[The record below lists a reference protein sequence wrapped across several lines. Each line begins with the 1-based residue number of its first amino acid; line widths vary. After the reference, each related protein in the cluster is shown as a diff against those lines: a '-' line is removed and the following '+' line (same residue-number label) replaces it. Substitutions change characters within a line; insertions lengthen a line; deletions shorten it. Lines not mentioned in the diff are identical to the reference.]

1 MIIVR
6 VPLQKQITNSR
17 VMLTFDDKALASIYC
32 IFKRIST
39 FFGAFRQ
46 QSHYICHYMVYVCIH
61 FLYVYL
67 LLKPGGNKGENNSS
81 VSQHTPKLDVAV

>member
-1 MIIVR
+1 M
-6 VPLQKQITNSR
+6 Q
-17 VMLTFDDKALASIYC
+17 TFDDKALASIYC
-32 IFKRIST
+32 ILKRMST
-39 FFGAFRQ
+39 CIRAFRQ